1 MSTQAQ
7 RATLQRRP
15 LVKQLLDGAD
25 DNLLVIAGLGSSNWD
40 ITAAGDRPLNM
51 PLWGSMGAPVGMG
64 LGLALAQPSK
74 RVLVITGDGDMLMS
88 LGSLATVATQMPEN
102 LAIVVLDNE
111 KFGETGNQATHT
123 SPRNNGP
130 TDSGAGT
137 DLAMIARGCGI
148 ADATTVR
155 DAGEVTELVKDVR
168 TKKGPVFRLV
178 KVMVEKLEFV
188 MPPQDGAHLKDRFR
202 QALLGHA

>member
-1 MSTQAQ
+1 MSPNKSG
-7 RATLQRRP
+7 ATLQRRP
-15 LVKQLLDGAD
+15 LVKQLLEGAD

-40 ITAAGDRPLNM
+40 VTAAGDRPLNM

-64 LGLALAQPSK
+64 LGLAMAQPTK

-155 DAGEVTELVKDVR
+155 EAGEVAELVKDVR
-168 TKKGPVFRLV
+168 SKKGPVFRLV

-202 QALLGHA
+202 QALLGHP

>member
-1 MSTQAQ
+1 MSPNKSG
-7 RATLQRRP
+7 ATLQRRP

-64 LGLALAQPSK
+64 LGLAMAQPTK

-155 DAGEVTELVKDVR
+155 EVSEVAELVKDVR
-168 TKKGPVFRLV
+168 SKKGPVFRLV

-202 QALLGHA
+202 QALLGHP

>member
-1 MSTQAQ
+1 
-7 RATLQRRP
+7 
-15 LVKQLLDGAD
+15 
-25 DNLLVIAGLGSSNWD
+25 
-40 ITAAGDRPLNM
+40 
-51 PLWGSMGAPVGMG
+51 
-64 LGLALAQPSK
+64 
-74 RVLVITGDGDMLMS
+74 MLMS
-88 LGSLATVATQMPEN
+88 LGSLATVAAQQPEN

-148 ADATTVR
+148 ADTGIVR
-155 DAGEVTELVKDVR
+155 DQEEVAQLVRDVR
-168 TKKGPVFRLV
+168 GKKGPVFRLV
-178 KVMVEKLEFV
+178 KVMVEKLDFV

-202 QALLGHA
+202 QALLGRP

>member
-15 LVKQLLDGAD
+15 LVKQLLEGAD

-64 LGLALAQPSK
+64 LGLALAQPTK

-130 TDSGAGT
+130 TESGAGT

-155 DAGEVTELVKDVR
+155 ESSEVAELVKDVR
-168 TKKGPVFRLV
+168 TRKGPVFRLV

-202 QALLGHA
+202 QALLGHP

>member
-1 MSTQAQ
+1 
-7 RATLQRRP
+7 
-15 LVKQLLDGAD
+15 
-25 DNLLVIAGLGSSNWD
+25 
-40 ITAAGDRPLNM
+40 
-51 PLWGSMGAPVGMG
+51 
-64 LGLALAQPSK
+64 
-74 RVLVITGDGDMLMS
+74 MLMS

-130 TDSGAGT
+130 TESGAGT

-155 DAGEVTELVKDVR
+155 ESSEVAELVKDVR
-168 TKKGPVFRLV
+168 TRKGPVFRLV

-202 QALLGHA
+202 QALLGHP

>member
-1 MSTQAQ
+1 MSTQAH

-15 LVKQLLDGAD
+15 LVKQLLDGAGD
-25 DNLLVIAGLGSSNWD
+25 DLLVIAGLGSSNWD

-64 LGLALAQPSK
+64 LGLALAQPTK

-155 DAGEVTELVKDVR
+155 EAGEVAEFVKDVR
-168 TKKGPVFRLV
+168 SKKGPVFRLV